1 MDSSSEPDGT
11 RRHKR
16 RRRRSVDQDS
26 VRNWAKD
33 DVPEGNPQ
41 DERNLG
47 IVVVVAVGLVVL
59 LLVAYIMGQM
69 KYEAAF

>member
-16 RRRRSVDQDS
+16 RRRRGVGQDS
-26 VRNWAKD
+26 LRNWAKD
-33 DVPEGNPQ
+33 DVPEGDPQ

-47 IVVVVAVGLVVL
+47 LVVAVAVGFVVL
-59 LLVAYIMGQM
+59 LLVIYIMGQM

>member
-11 RRHKR
+11 RRLKR

-26 VRNWAKD
+26 LRNWAKD
-33 DVPEGNPQ
+33 DVPEGDPQ

-47 IVVVVAVGLVVL
+47 LVVAVAVGFVVL
-59 LLVAYIMGQM
+59 LLVVYIMGQM

>member
-16 RRRRSVDQDS
+16 RRRRGVGQDS
-26 VRNWAKD
+26 LRNWAKD
-33 DVPEGNPQ
+33 DVPEGDPQ

-47 IVVVVAVGLVVL
+47 IVVAVAVGFVVL
-59 LLVAYIMGQM
+59 LLAVYIMGQM